1 MSLQQAQR
9 DIRTAFSVY
18 APDIPEGTL
27 RCVDIILERLA
38 EDYYAEGHLDAVDAR
53 SRAYGGVPDAD
64 MEMVDA

>member
-9 DIRTAFSVY
+9 DIRTAFSVH

-38 EDYYAEGHLDAVDAR
+38 EDYYAEGHLDAEEIAKAR
-53 SRAYGGVPDAD
+53 YGEV
-64 MEMVDA
+64 V